1 MLKAVRK
8 LKDIKQKYL
17 ANRLGVSQ
25 SYLSKLE
32 NYSLYEVTVTIDT
45 IKSLAMELNICSI
58 AVFLYFLNVKFF
70 CRFDFKKHI
79 K

>member
-8 LKDIKQKYL
+8 HKGIKQKDL

-25 SYLSKLE
+25 STISKLE
-32 NYSLYEVTVTIDT
+32 NYSIYEVTVTVDLIEN
-45 IKSLAMELNICSI
+45 LAMELNICPI

-70 CRFDFKKHI
+70 CRFDLKKTH
-79 K
+79 

>member
-8 LKDIKQKYL
+8 HKGIKQKDL

-32 NYSLYEVTVTIDT
+32 NYSLYEVTVTIDI
-45 IKSLAMELNICSI
+45 IKSLAMELNICPI
-58 AVFLYFLNVKFF
+58 AVFLYFLNVKLF
-70 CRFDFKKHI
+70 CRFHLKKTE
-79 K
+79 